1 MERAAVIW
9 YIQALILT
17 CVVIAVILL
26 AILSTGVG
34 SGIFGGLSTG
44 NSTDVGEDIGSPD
57 TPYSGT
63 IRILT
68 TPDIH
73 SHLFGMSDTD
83 TGTRIGRISALADTL
98 GEEKDT
104 TLYLFAGDL
113 GEGSFYHRYAGIPE
127 VTAYSMA
134 GVDVAVPGNHA
145 FAFSTGLF
153 EEWATNASY
162 PIVCANLDFTDPAL
176 NSLVKDYTILDAG
189 GAKVGIFGIVTPQL
203 EKIVPLDD
211 DVILYQNTAEI
222 GNAAVTSLKEE
233 GADIIIALTHQ
244 EREDDVKLAESV
256 PGIDLI
262 IGGYDHLVWNE
273 TVSSGDFRDATKTFI
288 VHSGKY
294 GEEMDTVDITIENG
308 VVTGT
313 AIQRYEITESM
324 PDDEQI
330 TSFVTPYYV
339 KYTESL
345 SEGIGYSTVPLD
357 VQKKTLRTG
366 ETNAGDYVAD
376 SVRGNVPGVDIALIN
391 SGSIRGDRI
400 IPSGEISYLTLNEL
414 FPYETV
420 MVTVQMSG
428 SEIKETLERSASA
441 LVVTGDGCPGAG
453 RVPSGGFLQVSG
465 IRFDITTKG
474 DSFCIDYDTDT
485 VKSAGE
491 RIKNLSVVTE
501 SGIVP
506 IDMEKMY
513 SVAFTDYISGG
524 GDGYTNLAAIPEER
538 KFATEIT
545 MIDLVAGE
553 VEKNSPISPGT
564 DGRIAVLW

>member
-1 MERAAVIW
+1 MERAAEIW
-9 YIQALILT
+9 YIQAIILT

-26 AILSTGVG
+26 AILSTGVA

-44 NSTDVGEDIGSPD
+44 NSTGAGEEIGSPD
-57 TPYSGT
+57 SSYSGT

-73 SHLFGMSDTD
+73 SHISGMSDSD
-83 TGTRIGRISALADTL
+83 TGTRIGRIGALADTL

-145 FAFSTGLF
+145 FDFSTGLF
-153 EEWATNASY
+153 QKWATNASY
-162 PIVCANLDFTDPAL
+162 PIVCANLDFTDPVL
-176 NSLVKDYTILDAG
+176 NDTVKDYTILDAG

-203 EKIVPLDD
+203 EKIVALDD
-211 DVILYQNTAEI
+211 DVILYNNTAEI
-222 GNAAVTSLKEE
+222 GNSAVKSLKED

-244 EREDDVKLAESV
+244 DRDEDIILAESV

-262 IGGYDHLVWNE
+262 IGGHDHLVWNE
-273 TVSSGDFRDATKTFI
+273 TVTAGDGTETLI

-294 GEEMDTVDITIENG
+294 GEEMDTVDISIENS

-330 TSFVTPYYV
+330 TSFVTPYYA

-441 LVVTGDGCPGAG
+441 LVVTGDGCPGDERA
-453 RVPSGGFLQVSG
+453 PSGGFLQVSG

-491 RIKNLSVVTE
+491 RIENLLVVTD
-501 SGIVP
+501 SGDVVP
-506 IDMEKMY
+506 IEMENTY
-513 SVAFTDYISGG
+513 TVAITDYISGG
-524 GDGYTNLAAIPEER
+524 GDGYTNLEKIPDEK

-545 MIDLVAGE
+545 MIDLIAGE

-564 DGRIAVLW
+564 DGRITVLW